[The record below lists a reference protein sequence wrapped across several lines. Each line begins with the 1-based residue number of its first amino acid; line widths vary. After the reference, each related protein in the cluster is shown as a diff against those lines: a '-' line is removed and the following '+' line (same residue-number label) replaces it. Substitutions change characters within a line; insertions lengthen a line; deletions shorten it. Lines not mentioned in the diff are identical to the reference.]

1 MNLVIVESPA
11 KAKTINKYL
20 GDDYIVLASYGHI
33 RDLPSKNG
41 SVDPENDFKM
51 EWEVDSFS
59 KKYLKDIT
67 DAAKN
72 SSKII
77 LATDPDREGE
87 AIAWHVKEYLNEKK
101 LIKDKHVERVVFNE
115 ITKKAVI
122 NGIENP
128 RQIEP
133 LLVDAYMARR
143 ALDYLVG
150 FNISPILW
158 TKLPGSKSAGRVQSV
173 ALKLITEREH
183 EIELFN
189 PQEFW
194 TLSVKFTDNN
204 KNQLLSSI
212 TQLDGSKIEKFSF
225 KDKAE
230 IDKAIKDFKSK
241 KFIITDISSK
251 VVNRNPLGPFTT
263 STLQQVAS
271 GKLGFGASRTM
282 QIAQKLYQGIEI
294 EGETIGLITYMRTD
308 GTNLSSDAIDSFR
321 SYIKNEFGKEY
332 LPETSINYTG
342 KKAKNAQEAHEAIRP
357 TDIMR
362 TPDIIKKYLSP
373 DQNKLYDLIW
383 CRALSSQMETA
394 KFDRNTITISTED
407 NQTKCKASGSV
418 IKFDGFLKILKD
430 NKKDEDEEILPKMTK
445 GPVNIEALLDEQH
458 FTQPPPRYSEA
469 SLVKKLEELGIGRPS
484 TYASIISVI
493 STRGY
498 AEAINKRFH
507 PTDRGKLIS
516 AFLEKLFSKYVD
528 YNFTASLEN
537 QLDEIT
543 TGKEGWLK
551 VLEMFWKD
559 FNQNVSA
566 VKEKRTREVLD
577 LLNESLGSL
586 IFERGK
592 DGNVDR
598 NCKLCDTGSLSL
610 KNSFRGGAFIGCSN
624 YPDCKFTRPLSKAKA
639 AAQSQLA
646 EPKFIGKHD
655 NGNDMFLKNGRF
667 GPYIQYE
674 KNEEIAEKII
684 ESKKK
689 KKKKKKNDKPDNN
702 FKNVSIPKGVTLES
716 VDLDRAKFLCS
727 LPKILGINPENQK
740 DIILN
745 SGRFGP
751 YLKCENKSARIENVE
766 EIFSIGLNR
775 AISLIA
781 EAKPGRMSSSIIKDL
796 GEHPEDK
803 KPVRIMKGQYG
814 PYIKYKSLNATIPEE
829 KDPLEINM
837 EEALILIEKRKEYD
851 KTKKIKNEEKNE
863 KINNIDYVFKY
874 SFMFIY

>member
-20 GDDYIVLASYGHI
+20 GDKYKVLASYGHI

-41 SVDPENDFKM
+41 SVDPDQDFKM

-59 KKYLKDIT
+59 KKYLKEIT
-67 DAAKN
+67 DAAKE

-101 LIKDKHVERVVFNE
+101 LLKDKEIERVVFNE
-115 ITKKAVI
+115 ITKKAVMH
-122 NGIENP
+122 GIENP

-183 EIELFN
+183 EIESFK
-189 PQEFW
+189 PEEFW
-194 TLSVKFTDNN
+194 TLSVKFVDEKKQNITA
-204 KNQLLSSI
+204 SI
-212 TQLDGSKIEKFSF
+212 TQLDNNKIEKFSF
-225 KDKAE
+225 KNKEE
-230 IDKAIKDFKSK
+230 INKAISNIKNK
-241 KFIITDISSK
+241 KFQISDISSK
-251 VVNRNPLGPFTT
+251 VVNRNPSGPFTT
-263 STLQQVAS
+263 STLQQTAS
-271 GKLGFGASRTM
+271 SRLGFGASRTM
-282 QIAQKLYQGIEI
+282 QIAQKLYQGIDI

-308 GTNLSSDAIDSFR
+308 GTNLSADAVTSFR
-321 SYIKNEFGKEY
+321 NYIQNDLGKEY
-332 LPETSINYTG
+332 LPQNPLNYSG

-357 TDIMR
+357 TDITR
-362 TPDIIKKYLSP
+362 TPEIIKKYLSS

-383 CRALSSQMETA
+383 SKALSSQMESA
-394 KFDRNTITISTED
+394 KFDRNTITITSENNDTI
-407 NQTKCKASGSV
+407 CKASGSV
-418 IKFDGFLKILKD
+418 LKFDGFLKIYKNINKD
-430 NKKDEDEEILPKMTK
+430 DDESILPEMSK
-445 GPVNIEALLDEQH
+445 GPINIEALLDEQH
-458 FTQPPPRYSEA
+458 YTQPPPRYSEA

-484 TYASIISVI
+484 TYASIISTI
-493 STRGY
+493 ANRGY
-498 AEAINKRFH
+498 AEILNKRFF

-528 YNFTASLEN
+528 YNFTAGLED

-543 TGKEGWLK
+543 SGKESWIK
-551 VLEMFWKD
+551 VLELFWKD
-559 FNQNVSA
+559 FNNNVSE

-586 IFERGK
+586 VFDK
-592 DGNVDR
+592 DKEGNIVR
-598 NCKLCDTGSLSL
+598 KCQLCDSGTLSL

-624 YPDCKFTRPLSKAKA
+624 YPECKFTRPLSKAKA
-639 AAQSQLA
+639 AAQAQLA
-646 EPKFIGKHD
+646 EPKLIGKHE
-655 NGNDMFLKNGRF
+655 NGNDIYLKNGRF
-667 GPYIQYE
+667 GPYLQYE
-674 KNEEIAEKII
+674 INPDDLKVEKTP
-684 ESKKK
+684 KKK
-689 KKKKKKNDKPDNN
+689 KKTKKSKSDVNELL
-702 FKNVSIPKGVTLES
+702 KNVSIPKGLELENI
-716 VDLDRAKFLCS
+716 DLEKAKFLCS
-727 LPKILGINPENQK
+727 LPKSLGINPDNQK
-740 DIILN
+740 EITLN
-745 SGRFGP
+745 TGRFGP
-751 YLKCENKSARIENVE
+751 YLKCENKSARLENIE

-775 AISLIA
+775 AITMIA
-781 EAKPGRMSSSIIKDL
+781 EAKPGRISSSMIKDL

-829 KDPLEINM
+829 KDPTELTM

-851 KTKKIKNEEKNE
+851 KNKKNKKR
-863 KINNIDYVFKY
+863 K
-874 SFMFIY
+874 

>member
-20 GDDYIVLASYGHI
+20 GDKYIVLASYGHI

-41 SVDPENDFKM
+41 SVDPDNNFKM

-59 KKYLKDIT
+59 KKYLKEIT
-67 DAAKN
+67 DAAKE

-101 LIKDKHVERVVFNE
+101 LLKDKKVERVVFNE

-122 NGIENP
+122 YGIDNP

-183 EIELFN
+183 QIELFN
-189 PQEFW
+189 PEEFW
-194 TLSVKFTDNN
+194 TLSINFSDDN
-204 KNQLLSSI
+204 KNRLMASISQLN
-212 TQLDGSKIEKFSF
+212 DKKIEKFSF
-225 KDKAE
+225 RNKNE
-230 IDKAIKDFKSK
+230 IDKAIEEVKSK
-241 KFIITDISSK
+241 IFEINDISSK
-251 VVNRNPLGPFTT
+251 IISRNPSGPFTT
-263 STLQQVAS
+263 STLQQVSS
-271 GKLGFGASRTM
+271 GRVGFGASRTM

-294 EGETIGLITYMRTD
+294 DGETIGLITYMRTD
-308 GTNLSSDAIDSFR
+308 GTNLSKDAILSFR
-321 SYIKNEFGKEY
+321 DYIKNEFGNEY
-332 LPETSINYTG
+332 LPENPLNYSG

-362 TPDIIKKYLSP
+362 SPDILKKFLSP
-373 DQNKLYDLIW
+373 DQLKLYDLIW
-383 CRALSSQMETA
+383 SRALSSQMESA
-394 KFDRNTITISTED
+394 KFDRNTITITSED
-407 NQTKCKASGSV
+407 KRTICKTSGSV
-418 IKFDGFLKILKD
+418 IKFDGFMKVVKD
-430 NKKDEDEEILPKMTK
+430 NKKADDENLLPEMSK
-445 GPVNIEALLDEQH
+445 GPINIESLLDEQH

-498 AEAINKRFH
+498 AESINKRFH

-528 YNFTASLEN
+528 YNFTAGLEN

-543 TGKEGWLK
+543 SGKEGWIK

-559 FNQNVSA
+559 FNQNVSE

-586 IFERGK
+586 IFERDSEGK
-592 DGNVDR
+592 IDR
-598 NCKLCDTGSLSL
+598 KCQVCIKGSLSL

-624 YPDCKFTRPLSKAKA
+624 YPECKFTRPLSKTKA
-639 AAQSQLA
+639 AAQAQLA
-646 EPKFIGKHD
+646 EPKLIGKHD
-655 NGNDMFLKNGRF
+655 NGNDMYLKNGRF

-674 KNEEIAEKII
+674 KIEEIKDEPVKKKR
-684 ESKKK
+684 KKK
-689 KKKKKKNDKPDNN
+689 KSDKEDNN
-702 FKNVSIPKGVTLES
+702 FKNISIPKGITLES
-716 VDLDRAKFLCS
+716 IDLDKANFLCS
-727 LPKILGINPENQK
+727 LPKTLGTNPENQK
-740 DIILN
+740 EIILN

-775 AISLIA
+775 AITLIA

-829 KDPLEINM
+829 KDPLELNM

-851 KTKKIKNEEKNE
+851 KSNKKKRK
-863 KINNIDYVFKY
+863 KKK
-874 SFMFIY
+874 

>member
-20 GDDYIVLASYGHI
+20 GDNYKVLASYGHI

-41 SVDPENDFKM
+41 SVNPDQDFKM

-59 KKYLKDIT
+59 KKYLKEIT
-67 DAAKN
+67 DAAKD

-101 LIKDKHVERVVFNE
+101 LLKDKEIERVVFNE

-122 NGIENP
+122 QGIENP

-183 EIELFN
+183 AIESFK
-189 PQEFW
+189 PEEFW
-194 TLSVKFTDNN
+194 TLSIKFADTANQNFTASISQLDNN
-204 KNQLLSSI
+204 
-212 TQLDGSKIEKFSF
+212 KIEKFSF
-225 KDKAE
+225 RNKEE
-230 IDKAIKDFKSK
+230 INKAISSINK
-241 KFIITDISSK
+241 KRFSITDISSK
-251 VVNRNPLGPFTT
+251 IVNRNPSGPFTT
-263 STLQQVAS
+263 STLQQTAS
-271 GKLGFGASRTM
+271 SRLGFGASRTM
-282 QIAQKLYQGIEI
+282 QIAQKLYQGIEM

-308 GTNLSSDAIDSFR
+308 GTNLSKDAVTSFR
-321 SYIKNEFGKEY
+321 NYIQKEIGNEY
-332 LPETSINYTG
+332 LPKDVLNYSG

-357 TDIMR
+357 TDIIR
-362 TPDIIKKYLSP
+362 TPQSVKKYLST

-383 CRALSSQMETA
+383 SRALSSQMESA
-394 KFDRNTITISTED
+394 KFDRNTITITSD
-407 NQTKCKASGSV
+407 NNDTICKASGSV
-418 IKFDGFLKILKD
+418 LKFDGFLKIYNNQSKD
-430 NKKDEDEEILPKMTK
+430 DDETILPAVSK
-445 GPVNIEALLDEQH
+445 GPINIEALIDEQH
-458 FTQPPPRYSEA
+458 YTQPPPRYSEA

-484 TYASIISVI
+484 TYASIISTI
-493 STRGY
+493 ANRGY
-498 AEAINKRFH
+498 AEILNKRFF

-528 YNFTASLEN
+528 YNFTAGLED

-543 TGKEGWLK
+543 TGKESWIK
-551 VLEMFWKD
+551 VLELFWKD
-559 FNQNVSA
+559 FNNNVSE

-577 LLNESLGSL
+577 LLNDSLGEL
-586 IFERGK
+586 IFDK
-592 DGNVDR
+592 DNEGNVVR
-598 NCKLCDTGSLSL
+598 KCQLCSSGTLSL

-624 YPDCKFTRPLSKAKA
+624 YPECKFTRPLSKAKA
-639 AAQSQLA
+639 AAQAQLA
-646 EPKFIGKHD
+646 EPKFIGKHE
-655 NGNDMFLKNGRF
+655 NGNDIYLKNGRF
-667 GPYIQYE
+667 GPYLQYE
-674 KNEEIAEKII
+674 KIPSDIEVEKVN
-684 ESKKK
+684 KKK
-689 KKKKKKNDKPDNN
+689 KKTKKLKSDVNELL
-702 FKNVSIPKGVTLES
+702 KNVSIPKGLELES
-716 VDLDRAKFLCS
+716 INLEKAQFLCS
-727 LPKILGINPENQK
+727 LPKSLGINPDNQK
-740 DIILN
+740 EITLN
-745 SGRFGP
+745 IGRFGP

-775 AISLIA
+775 AITLIA
-781 EAKPGRMSSSIIKDL
+781 EAKPGRMSSSMIKDL

-803 KPVRIMKGQYG
+803 KPVRVMKGQYG

-829 KDPLEINM
+829 KDPTELTM

-851 KTKKIKNEEKNE
+851 KNKKSKGK
-863 KINNIDYVFKY
+863 KKK
-874 SFMFIY
+874 

>member
-20 GDDYIVLASYGHI
+20 GDNYTVLASYGHI

-41 SVDPENDFKM
+41 SVDPDQNFKM
-51 EWEVDSFS
+51 EWEVDNFS

-67 DAAKN
+67 DAAKE

-101 LIKDKHVERVVFNE
+101 LLKDKEVERVVFNE
-115 ITKKAVI
+115 ITKKAVTF
-122 NGIENP
+122 GIENP

-189 PQEFW
+189 PEEFW
-194 TLSVKFTDNN
+194 TLSLKFQDEK
-204 KNQLLSSI
+204 KNSI
-212 TQLDGSKIEKFSF
+212 TASIYQLDSKKIEKFTF
-225 KDKAE
+225 RKKEDIE
-230 IDKAIKDFKSK
+230 KAISGLKNK
-241 KFIITDISSK
+241 KFNISDISSK
-251 VVNRNPLGPFTT
+251 IVNRNPSGPFTT

-271 GKLGFGASRTM
+271 SRLGFGASRTM

-294 EGETIGLITYMRTD
+294 EGDTVGLITYMRTD
-308 GTNLSSDAIDSFR
+308 GTNLSADAISDFR
-321 SYIKNEFGKEY
+321 NFIKKSYGNEY
-332 LPETSINYTG
+332 IPEKANNYSG

-357 TDIMR
+357 TDINR
-362 TPDIIKKYLSP
+362 SPEAVKKYLST
-373 DQNKLYDLIW
+373 DQNKLYNLIW
-383 CRALSSQMETA
+383 SRALSSQMVSA
-394 KFDRNTITISTED
+394 KFDRNTITIETED
-407 NQTKCKASGSV
+407 KNTVCKTSGSV
-418 IKFDGFLKILKD
+418 LKFDGFLKVYK
-430 NKKDEDEEILPKMTK
+430 NPNSEDDDEILPEVKK
-445 GPVNIEALLDEQH
+445 GPINIESFLDEQH

-484 TYASIISVI
+484 TYASIISTI
-493 STRGY
+493 SNRGY
-498 AEAINKRFH
+498 AEITNKRFF

-528 YNFTASLEN
+528 YNFTAGLED

-543 TGKEGWLK
+543 TGKESWIN
-551 VLEMFWKD
+551 VLELFWKD
-559 FNQNVSA
+559 FNNNVSE

-577 LLNESLGSL
+577 LLNESLGTL
-586 IFERGK
+586 IFDK
-592 DGNVDR
+592 DDSGNVVR
-598 NCKLCDTGSLSL
+598 KCQLCDTGSLSL

-624 YPDCKFTRPLSKAKA
+624 YPECKFTRPLSKAKA
-639 AAQSQLA
+639 AAQAQLA
-646 EPKFIGKHD
+646 EPKFLGKHD
-655 NGNDMFLKNGRF
+655 NGNDIFLKNGRF
-667 GPYIQYE
+667 GPYLQYE
-674 KNEEIAEKII
+674 KLLESIEK
-684 ESKKK
+684 ENKKK
-689 KKKKKKNDKPDNN
+689 KKKTKKAKKDVNELL
-702 FKNVSIPKGVTLES
+702 KNVSIPKGIELNS
-716 VDLDRAKFLCS
+716 IDIDKARFLCS
-727 LPKILGINPENQK
+727 LPKSLGINPDNQK
-740 DIILN
+740 EISLN
-745 SGRFGP
+745 TGRFGP
-751 YLKCENKSARIENVE
+751 YLKCENKSARLENVE

-775 AISLIA
+775 AITLIA
-781 EAKPGRMSSSIIKDL
+781 DAKPGRMSSSIIKDL

-829 KDPLEINM
+829 KDPTELNM
-837 EEALILIEKRKEYD
+837 EEALILIEKRREYD
-851 KTKKIKNEEKNE
+851 KNKKTKKKK
-863 KINNIDYVFKY
+863 KK
-874 SFMFIY
+874 

>member
-20 GDDYIVLASYGHI
+20 GDNYKVLASYGHI

-41 SVDPENDFKM
+41 SVNPDQDFKM

-59 KKYLKDIT
+59 KKYLKEIT
-67 DAAKN
+67 DAAKD

-101 LIKDKHVERVVFNE
+101 LLKDKEIERVVFNE

-122 NGIENP
+122 QGIENP

-183 EIELFN
+183 AIESFK
-189 PQEFW
+189 PEEFW
-194 TLSVKFTDNN
+194 TLSIKFADTANQNFTASISQLDNN
-204 KNQLLSSI
+204 
-212 TQLDGSKIEKFSF
+212 KIEKFSF
-225 KDKAE
+225 RNKEE
-230 IDKAIKDFKSK
+230 INKAISSINKK
-241 KFIITDISSK
+241 KFSITDISSK
-251 VVNRNPLGPFTT
+251 IVNRNPSGPFTT
-263 STLQQVAS
+263 STLQQTAS
-271 GKLGFGASRTM
+271 SRLGFGASRTM
-282 QIAQKLYQGIEI
+282 QIAQKLYQGIEM

-308 GTNLSSDAIDSFR
+308 GTNLSKDAVTSFR
-321 SYIKNEFGKEY
+321 NYIQKEIGNEY
-332 LPETSINYTG
+332 LPKDVLNYSG

-357 TDIMR
+357 TDIIR
-362 TPDIIKKYLSP
+362 TPQSVKKYLST

-383 CRALSSQMETA
+383 SRALSSQMESA
-394 KFDRNTITISTED
+394 KFDRNTITITSD
-407 NQTKCKASGSV
+407 NNDTICKASGSV
-418 IKFDGFLKILKD
+418 LKFDGFLKIYNNQSKD
-430 NKKDEDEEILPKMTK
+430 DDENILPAVSK
-445 GPVNIEALLDEQH
+445 GPINIEVLIDEQH
-458 FTQPPPRYSEA
+458 YTQPPPRYSEA

-484 TYASIISVI
+484 TYASIISTI
-493 STRGY
+493 ANRGY
-498 AEAINKRFH
+498 AEILNKRFF

-528 YNFTASLEN
+528 YNFTAGLED

-543 TGKEGWLK
+543 TGKESWIK
-551 VLEMFWKD
+551 VLELFWKD
-559 FNQNVSA
+559 FNNNVSE

-577 LLNESLGSL
+577 LLNDSLGEL
-586 IFERGK
+586 IFDK
-592 DGNVDR
+592 DNEGNVVR
-598 NCKLCDTGSLSL
+598 KCQLCSSGTLSL

-624 YPDCKFTRPLSKAKA
+624 YPECKFTRPLSKAKA
-639 AAQSQLA
+639 AAQAQLA
-646 EPKFIGKHD
+646 EPKFIGKHE
-655 NGNDMFLKNGRF
+655 NGNDIYLKNGRF
-667 GPYIQYE
+667 GPYLQYE
-674 KNEEIAEKII
+674 KIPSDIEVEKI
-684 ESKKK
+684 SKKK
-689 KKKKKKNDKPDNN
+689 KKTKKLKSDVNELL
-702 FKNVSIPKGVTLES
+702 KNVSIPKGLELES
-716 VDLDRAKFLCS
+716 INLEKAQFLCS
-727 LPKILGINPENQK
+727 LPKSLGINPDNQK
-740 DIILN
+740 DITLN
-745 SGRFGP
+745 VGRFGP

-775 AISLIA
+775 AITLIA
-781 EAKPGRMSSSIIKDL
+781 EAKPGRMSSSMIKDL

-803 KPVRIMKGQYG
+803 KPVRVMKGQYG

-829 KDPLEINM
+829 KDPTELTM

-851 KTKKIKNEEKNE
+851 KSKKSKGK
-863 KINNIDYVFKY
+863 KKK
-874 SFMFIY
+874 